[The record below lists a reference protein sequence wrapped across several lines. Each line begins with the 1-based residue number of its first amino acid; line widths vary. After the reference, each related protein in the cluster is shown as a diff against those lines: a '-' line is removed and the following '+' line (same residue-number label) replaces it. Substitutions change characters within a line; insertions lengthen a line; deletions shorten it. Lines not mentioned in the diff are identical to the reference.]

1 MTKRVRTGASVQDK
15 LISEFME
22 TVVETITESIT
33 SESHASS
40 KSPPRSTGG
49 TSSSADIENRPNL
62 KMFERA
68 DWTLLRT
75 VEGLQQ
81 KAGVATTWLRR
92 LVIKEIGDNALDAG
106 ATIRAGYIEDGGRVF
121 VEDDGPGLDGTPEEI
136 ADLFSIARPMRS
148 TKLLRLPQRGA
159 LGSGLRIVAG
169 TVLASN
175 GTLAVITHNRRI
187 VLRPQADGS
196 TAVVKVT
203 KAKQPVG
210 TRIEVGFGPALPE
223 DCNQFTWL
231 YDAIAVAA
239 FGKHYDGRSSPFWYD
254 AAAFHELLL
263 ACGAQPVR
271 SLVAQLDGC
280 SGAKAGE
287 IVAAAG
293 LERVAC
299 KDVSRQQAE
308 KLLLAARSEA
318 RPVSPERLGH
328 VGRDAFP
335 SHWYTVERGTAAI
348 GSSKPQ
354 ADIPFVVEAWA
365 KKLVDNVEK
374 SDASDIEID
383 LLINRTPSTAEV
395 AAWRDSDKDLRL
407 EGGGFDGDFCPDAPK
422 KGSYHV
428 QVNVTTP
435 YCPILSEGKAPNLE
449 AFADEIFTAIK
460 MAMRKAQRAVPKDRK
475 RSQKDVVLGNLDR
488 VIADVSGDGEFR
500 FNARQLLYGLRP
512 IVMHELG
519 EELKIGNFTQ
529 IITDYESEHGEI
541 DGMYREP
548 RGSITHPHRDE
559 TVTLGTLMVEEY
571 ERPVWTFNKLLFI
584 EKEGANEALKA
595 VRWPERHDC
604 AVMSSKGFS
613 SRAARDLIDKLAEHD
628 EPITVYAVTD
638 ADAYGSMIHQTLQ
651 EATKAR
657 GARKINIVHLGLQ
670 PWEAIAMGLEVE
682 TVKQGDKR
690 KPVADYVKAA
700 DESGEHGT
708 APDGDSWEDWLQ
720 THRVEL
726 NAMTTPQFIEWLD
739 AKMAAHKVGKLVPP
753 AAVLTAELDQRTKDK
768 VRAILTERIQREAG
782 LEQQVKA
789 AIAKIKK
796 PSAAA
801 LAKGIKQS
809 FKEKADREWRDHIE
823 AEAKKRTLKI

>member
-1 MTKRVRTGASVQDK
+1 
-15 LISEFME
+15 
-22 TVVETITESIT
+22 
-33 SESHASS
+33 
-40 KSPPRSTGG
+40 
-49 TSSSADIENRPNL
+49 
-62 KMFERA
+62 MFERA

-81 KAGVATTWLRR
+81 KTGVATTWLRR

-106 ATIRAGYIEDGGRVF
+106 AAIRVGYIEDGGRVF
-121 VEDDGPGLDGTPEEI
+121 IEDDGPGLDGTPEEI

-169 TVLASN
+169 TVRASD
-175 GTLAVITHNRRI
+175 GTLAVVTRNQRI

-223 DCNQFTWL
+223 DYNQFTWL
-231 YDAIAVAA
+231 YSAIAVAS

-254 AAAFHELLL
+254 GAAFHELLL

-299 KDVSRQQAE
+299 KDVSRQQAV

-318 RPVSPERLGH
+318 RPVSAERLGH
-328 VGRDAFP
+328 VGHDACP

-348 GSSKPQ
+348 GSSEPQ

-365 KKLVDNVEK
+365 KKLVDNVDE
-374 SDASDIEID
+374 SDADDIEID

-407 EGGGFDGDFCPDAPK
+407 EGGGFDGDFCTGAPK
-422 KGSYHV
+422 KGSYDV

-435 YCPILSEGKAPNLE
+435 YCPILSEGKAPNL
-449 AFADEIFTAIK
+449 APFADKLLATIAA
-460 MAMRKAQRAVPKDRK
+460 AMRKAQRAAPKNKK
-475 RSQKDVVLGNLDR
+475 RYQVDVVLDNLDDA
-488 VIADVSGDGEFR
+488 IAAVSGDGEYR
-500 FNARQLLYGLRP
+500 FNQRQLLYVLRP
-512 IVMHELG
+512 IVKRELD
-519 EELKIGNFTQ
+519 EILTTNNFAG
-529 IITDYESEHGEI
+529 IITDYEAERGEI
-541 DGMYREP
+541 PGMYHEP
-548 RGSITHPHRDE
+548 RGSIYHPHRNE
-559 TVTLGTLMVEEY
+559 TITLGTLMVEEY
-571 ERPVWTFNKLLFI
+571 ERPSWTFNKVVYI
-584 EKEGANEALKA
+584 EKEGASEALKA
-595 VRWPERHDC
+595 VRWGEKHDC

-613 SRAARDLIDKLAEHD
+613 TRAARDLIDKLAEHD
-628 EPITVYAVTD
+628 EPVQVFCVHD
-638 ADAYGSMIHQTLQ
+638 ADASGGMIYQTLQ

-657 GARKINIVHLGLQ
+657 GARKIQIINLGLE
-670 PWEAIAMGLEVE
+670 PWEAIEDGLQVE
-682 TVKQGDKR
+682 DVLVGKKR
-690 KPVADYVKAA
+690 KPVANYVREHENGAYW
-700 DESGEHGT
+700 DE
-708 APDGDSWEDWLQ
+708 WLQ

-726 NAMTTPQFIEWLD
+726 NAMTTPQFIDWLD
-739 AKMAAHKVGKLVPP
+739 RKMAKHAVGKLVPP
-753 AAVLTAELDQRTKDK
+753 EQVIKAELETRLEAK
-768 VRAILTERIQREAG
+768 VRAALTEQILREAG
-782 LEQQVKA
+782 LNSR
-789 AIAKIKK
+789 IAKAMRKIKR
-796 PSAAA
+796 PSGGS
-801 LAKGIKQS
+801 LIKEIEAM
-809 FKEKADREWRDHIE
+809 FKREPEREWRDHVETVATKGAAI
-823 AEAKKRTLKI
+823 AEITNETPSGRQKKNRKPVKHGRKRQRQRDQR